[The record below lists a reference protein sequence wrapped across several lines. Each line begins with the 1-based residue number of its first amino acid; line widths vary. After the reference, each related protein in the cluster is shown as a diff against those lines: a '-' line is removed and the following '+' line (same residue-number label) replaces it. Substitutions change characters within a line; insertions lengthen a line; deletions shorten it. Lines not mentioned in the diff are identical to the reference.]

1 MTKRTLAQIYSEFV
15 QLKSRKEIVG
25 QLATKASIDGR
36 KDSFM
41 VLCEEYKVI
50 SERIEY
56 LSDIEVEYE
65 DTYSKPFKLD
75 INNCIK

>member
-1 MTKRTLAQIYSEFV
+1 MAKRTLAQVYSEFV

-36 KDSFM
+36 TDSFKT
-41 VLCEEYKVI
+41 LCEEYQTI
-50 SERIEY
+50 CDRLEY

-65 DTYSKPFKLD
+65 DAYNKPFKLD

>member
-1 MTKRTLAQIYSEFV
+1 MTKRTLAQVYSEFV

-36 KDSFM
+36 KESFKT
-41 VLCEEYKVI
+41 LCEEYKAI
-50 SERIEY
+50 CERLEH

-65 DTYSKPFKLD
+65 DVYPKAFKLD
-75 INNCIK
+75 VNNCIK